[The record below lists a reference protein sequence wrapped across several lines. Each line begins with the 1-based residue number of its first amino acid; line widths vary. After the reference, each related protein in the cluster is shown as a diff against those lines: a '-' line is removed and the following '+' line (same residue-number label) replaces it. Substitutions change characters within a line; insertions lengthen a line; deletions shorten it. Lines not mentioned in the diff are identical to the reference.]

1 MTTSCC
7 DSSKNGSEP
16 FEIDQTNAVEARYGA
31 AANQQETCLCTPVA
45 FDQRLLQAI
54 PSDVVKKD
62 YGCGDPTRWIQAK
75 DKVLDLGSGS
85 GKNAFICAQVVG
97 KLGSV
102 IGIDRNLEM
111 LKLARDAAPLVAQ
124 RIGFSNVRFLEGS
137 IEALNE
143 PQADNSPLVAK
154 GSVDIVLS
162 NCVLNLVNPSKRHA
176 LLCNIKRVLTPNG
189 RVAISDIVS
198 DRPIPLSL
206 QKDPELWSGCIS
218 GAWQEDNFL
227 KDFQSIGF
235 QNVHYVDRSESPWEV
250 IEDIEF
256 RAVTLVG
263 HL

>member
-7 DSSKNGSEP
+7 DSSKNDSEP
-16 FEIDQTNAVEARYGA
+16 FEIDQTNAVQARYGA

-45 FDQRLLQAI
+45 FDKRLLQAI

-124 RIGFSNVRFLEGS
+124 QIGF
-137 IEALNE
+137 
-143 PQADNSPLVAK
+143 
-154 GSVDIVLS
+154 
-162 NCVLNLVNPSKRHA
+162 
-176 LLCNIKRVLTPNG
+176 
-189 RVAISDIVS
+189 
-198 DRPIPLSL
+198 
-206 QKDPELWSGCIS
+206 
-218 GAWQEDNFL
+218 
-227 KDFQSIGF
+227 
-235 QNVHYVDRSESPWEV
+235 
-250 IEDIEF
+250 
-256 RAVTLVG
+256 
-263 HL
+263 